1 MNIVLLADGELF
13 IPSSDE
19 RAQHIRKI
27 LHMKEGDSF
36 RAGIINGDIGKARI
50 LSDTEE
56 GISLDFIPEY
66 DGSRLYPLT
75 LIVAQVRPICMR
87 RILREAVSIGIGRLI
102 LPVSDL
108 GEKSYLSA
116 SLYKDD
122 EYKDILLDGAMQ
134 SGQTGVSRT
143 DLAGSVEEAISLLP
157 ASGRRILLDN
167 AISAVA
173 LSSMKLEGE
182 SAVLAIGPERGWSD
196 RERKL
201 FIDSGFEPALLGSRI
216 LRTETAVPAAS
227 AVALSLM
234 GYI

>member
-19 RAQHIRKI
+19 RAKHIRKI

-66 DGSRLYPLT
+66 DGSKLYPLT

-116 SLYKDD
+116 SLYKDG

-201 FIDSGFEPALLGSRI
+201 FIDSGFD
-216 LRTETAVPAAS
+216 RTETAVPAAS

>member
-56 GISLDFIPEY
+56 GIFLDFIPEY
-66 DGSRLYPLT
+66 DGSKLYPLT

-116 SLYKDD
+116 SLYKDG

-173 LSSMKLEGE
+173 LSSMKLEGD
-182 SAVLAIGPERGWSD
+182 SAVLAI
-196 RERKL
+196 
-201 FIDSGFEPALLGSRI
+201 
-216 LRTETAVPAAS
+216 
-227 AVALSLM
+227 
-234 GYI
+234 

>member
-50 LSDTEE
+50 LSDAEE

-87 RILREAVSIGIGRLI
+87 RILREAVSLGVSRMI

-108 GEKSYLSA
+108 GEKSYLNA
-116 SLYKDD
+116 SLYKDG
-122 EYKDILLDGAMQ
+122 EYREILLDGAMQ
-134 SGQTGVSRT
+134 AGRTGVPET
-143 DLAGSVEEAISLLP
+143 VLAENVEEAVRI
-157 ASGRRILLDN
+157 ASADSYLLLDN
-167 AISAVA
+167 AIGAVP
-173 LSSMKLEGE
+173 LSGMDLMGRSVVV
-182 SAVLAIGPERGWSD
+182 AVGPERGWSD
-196 RERKL
+196 RERRL
-201 FIDSGFEPALLGSRI
+201 FLDSGYTPTIMGNRI
-216 LRTETAVPAAS
+216 LRTETAAVA
-227 AVALSLM
+227 AVALALSRM
-234 GYI
+234 GYL

>member
-36 RAGIINGDIGKARI
+36 RAGIINGYIGKARI
-50 LSDTEE
+50 LSDAEE

-116 SLYKDD
+116 SLYKDG

-134 SGQTGVSRT
+134 SGFTGVSAVSIT
-143 DLAGSVEEAISLLP
+143 QSLDDAIAEAD
-157 ASGRRILLDN
+157 GDVKILLDN
-167 AISAVA
+167 REGAMSLSEAVLA
-173 LSSMKLEGE
+173 GKSV
-182 SAVLAIGPERGWSD
+182 VLAIGPERGWSH
-196 RERKL
+196 REVGL
-201 FIDSGFEPALLGSRI
+201 FERAGYSPMLIGKRI
-216 LRTETAVPAAS
+216 LRTETA
-227 AVALSLM
+227 AVGGTLLALSRM
-234 GYI
+234 GFV